1 MRSRRWRLAACGL
14 LGSASVPLSNGAPL
28 GRLVLFLRFLVVVV
42 LVVSFVVV
50 VLTLVLASGL
60 PIEGRG
66 GESCRN
72 IGFEGLEG
80 FDDFGDFEG

>member
-1 MRSRRWRLAACGL
+1 
-14 LGSASVPLSNGAPL
+14 VPLSNGAPL